1 MSKAAVVDPF
11 EIEGQTTVEEQVEEA
26 LDGTEMSEGT
36 PEAPLGGRTANQRYG
51 AAQRALREAYPD
63 QFTYLLQQEYLKD
76 GLEYR
81 PRLTAEE
88 RARLEE
94 EEKRARA
101 KAKIEAI
108 RAEFPDL
115 DV

>member
-1 MSKAAVVDPF
+1 MSKTAVDPF
-11 EIEGQTTVEEQVEEA
+11 EIEGQTTVEEQVEEV
-26 LDGTEMSEGT
+26 LTDEGT
-36 PEAPLGGRTANQRYG
+36 PVAPLGGRTANQRYG
-51 AAQRALREAYPD
+51 AAQRALREAYPE
-63 QFTYLLQQEYLKD
+63 QFTYLLEQEYLKD

-94 EEKRARA
+94 QEKREKARA
-101 KAKIEAI
+101 KIAAI